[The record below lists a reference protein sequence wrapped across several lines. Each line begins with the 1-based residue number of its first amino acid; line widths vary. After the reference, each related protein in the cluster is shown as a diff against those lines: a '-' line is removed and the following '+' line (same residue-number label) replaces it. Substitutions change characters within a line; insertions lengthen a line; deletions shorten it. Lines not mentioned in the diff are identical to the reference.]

1 MFKELIEKAK
11 KLGITRAMLGEEM
24 YGRSQYNRIY
34 MIKNPT
40 IATLDKL
47 EKAIE
52 VLKNTQKARENRK
65 KLKKN
70 VIKSISNKFF

>member
-34 MIKNPT
+34 MIHNATEKT
-40 IATLDKL
+40 IKKL
-47 EKAIE
+47 EDAIE
-52 VLKNTQKARENRK
+52 KLAKEK
-65 KLKKN
+65 KKK
-70 VIKSISNKFF
+70 K

>member
-52 VLKNTQKARENRK
+52 VLKNTKKAKENRK
-65 KLKKN
+65 KCKK
-70 VIKSISNKFF
+70 

>member
-1 MFKELIEKAK
+1 MFKELIEKAS

-34 MIKNPT
+34 MLKNPT
-40 IATLDKL
+40 ITTLEKL

-52 VLKNTQKARENRK
+52 ALKNTQKAKENRK
-65 KLKKN
+65 KCKK
-70 VIKSISNKFF
+70 

>member
-40 IATLDKL
+40 VATLDKL

-52 VLKNTQKARENRK
+52 VLKNTQKAKENRK
-65 KLKKN
+65 KYKK
-70 VIKSISNKFF
+70 

>member
-34 MIKNPT
+34 MLRNPT
-40 IATLDKL
+40 IATLDKI

-52 VLKNTQKARENRK
+52 ALKNTQKAKEN
-65 KLKKN
+65 KKN
-70 VIKSISNKFF
+70 WAKKYNKINN

>member
-1 MFKELIEKAK
+1 MFKEMIEKAK

-65 KLKKN
+65 KFKK
-70 VIKSISNKFF
+70 

>member
-34 MIKNPT
+34 MLKNPT

-47 EKAIE
+47 EKSIE
-52 VLKNTQKARENRK
+52 TLKNTKKAKENK
-65 KLKKN
+65 KRWSKKY
-70 VIKSISNKFF
+70 NKIND

>member
-1 MFKELIEKAK
+1 MFKEMIEKAK
-11 KLGITRAMLGEEM
+11 KLGITRAMLGEGM

-52 VLKNTQKARENRK
+52 VLKNTEKAKENRK
-65 KLKKN
+65 KLKK
-70 VIKSISNKFF
+70 KCNKINN

>member
-11 KLGITRAMLGEEM
+11 KQGVTRAMLGEEM
-24 YGRSQYNRIY
+24 YGRSQYSRIY

-40 IATLDKL
+40 IATLDRI

-52 VLKNTQKARENRK
+52 VLKNTQKAKENRK
-65 KLKKN
+65 KLKKKCN
-70 VIKSISNKFF
+70 KIK

>member
-1 MFKELIEKAK
+1 MFKEMIEKAK

-40 IATLDKL
+40 IATLNKL

-52 VLKNTQKARENRK
+52 TLKNTQKAKENRK
-65 KLKKN
+65 KCKK
-70 VIKSISNKFF
+70 

>member
-34 MIKNPT
+34 MLKNPT

-52 VLKNTQKARENRK
+52 VLKNTQKAKEN
-65 KLKKN
+65 KKN
-70 VIKSISNKFF
+70 WAKKYNKINNQ

>member
-40 IATLDKL
+40 IATIDKL
-47 EKAIE
+47 KKSIE
-52 VLKNTQKARENRK
+52 ALKNTPKAKENRK
-65 KLKKN
+65 KMKK
-70 VIKSISNKFF
+70 KCNKINN

>member
-1 MFKELIEKAK
+1 MFKELIEKAN

-34 MIKNPT
+34 MLKNPT
-40 IATLDKL
+40 ISTLDKL

-52 VLKNTQKARENRK
+52 VLKNTKKAKENRK
-65 KLKKN
+65 KCKK
-70 VIKSISNKFF
+70 

>member
-34 MIKNPT
+34 MIHNPT
-40 IATLDKL
+40 VETLDKV
-47 EKAIE
+47 KNAIE
-52 VLKNTQKARENRK
+52 VLKNTEKAKENK
-65 KLKKN
+65 KRWSKKSKK
-70 VIKSISNKFF
+70 INK

>member
-1 MFKELIEKAK
+1 MFKELIEKAN

-52 VLKNTQKARENRK
+52 TLKNTKKAKENRK
-65 KLKKN
+65 KCKK
-70 VIKSISNKFF
+70 

>member
-1 MFKELIEKAK
+1 MFKEMIEKAK
-11 KLGITRAMLGEEM
+11 SLGITRAMLGEEM

-52 VLKNTQKARENRK
+52 VLKNTEKAKENRK
-65 KLKKN
+65 KLKK
-70 VIKSISNKFF
+70 KCNKINN